1 MKQQATLQ
9 HLRFGLFEANLHTG
23 ELRKQGLKVR
33 LGHHAFKLLW
43 LLLEHPGQL
52 RTREE
57 IRQQL
62 WGGETFVNFDQCLN
76 KAVHQLRDALGDSAA
91 NPHYIE
97 TIPERGYRFVYFG
110 QGSIQPPKKHTLNSG
125 RIAVLPFATEPSNR
139 EMELLNKRLVERLI
153 DTVSLNSGL
162 RVLAYSTVQS
172 YRQQELHPQ
181 TIGQNLLVPMVVIGE
196 MTESGSD
203 LLLHAELIDVH
214 DGTQLWG
221 AQFKPSYA
229 NAQFDPGK
237 LADVV
242 YQELRPVLAQTMQK
256 RTAKKILPGPSN
268 VLQMPSRTAKPEEPQ
283 PRVHSATEED

>member
-9 HLRFGLFEANLHTG
+9 SLRFGLFEANLHTG

-33 LGHHAFKLLW
+33 LGRHAFKLLE
-43 LLLEHPGQL
+43 LLLEQPGQL

-97 TIPERGYRFVYFG
+97 TIPERGYRFVYFE
-110 QGSIQPPKKHTLNSG
+110 QASVQPPKKHALNSG
-125 RIAVLPFATEPSNR
+125 RIAVLPFVTEPANR

-153 DTVSLNSGL
+153 DTVSLTPGL
-162 RVLAYSTVQS
+162 RVLAYCTVQS
-172 YRQQELHPQ
+172 YTQEFHPQ

-196 MTESGSD
+196 MTQSSSD
-203 LLLHAELIDVH
+203 LLLHVELIDIH

-221 AQFKPSYA
+221 AQFKQSYA
-229 NAQFDPGK
+229 SAQSDPAT

-256 RTAKKILPGPSN
+256 RTAKKALPEPSN
-268 VLQMPSRTAKPEEPQ
+268 VLQMPSRTATTEEPE
-283 PRVHSATEED
+283 PGVHSATEED

>member
-9 HLRFGLFEANLHTG
+9 RLRFGSFEANLQTV

-33 LGHHAFKLLW
+33 LGRHAFRLLA

-97 TIPERGYRFVYFG
+97 TVPERGYRFVYYG
-110 QGSIQPPKKHTLNSG
+110 QASIQAPKKQPLNSG
-125 RIAVLPFATEPSNR
+125 RIAVLPFVTEPSNR

-153 DTVSLNSGL
+153 DTVSLTPGL
-162 RVLAYSTVQS
+162 RVLAYSTVQC
-172 YRQQELHPQ
+172 YRQQEFHPQ

-196 MTESGSD
+196 MTQSGGD
-203 LLLHAELIDVH
+203 LLLHVELIDVR

-221 AQFKPSYA
+221 AQFKQLYA
-229 NAQFDPGK
+229 NAQSDPGR
-237 LADVV
+237 LADLV
-242 YQELRPVLAQTMQK
+242 YQELRPILAQTMHK
-256 RTAKKILPGPSN
+256 RAARKTLPEPSN
-268 VLQMPSRTAKPEEPQ
+268 LIQMPSRTANTEEPA
-283 PRVHSATEED
+283 PRVRSATEED

>member
-9 HLRFGLFEANLHTG
+9 HLRFGSFEANLHTA

-33 LGHHAFKLLW
+33 LGRHAFRLLA

-97 TIPERGYRFVYFG
+97 TVPERGYRFVYYG
-110 QGSIQPPKKHTLNSG
+110 QASIQAPKKHTLTSG
-125 RIAVLPFATEPSNR
+125 RIAVLPFVTEPSNR

-153 DTVSLNSGL
+153 DMVSLTPGL

-172 YRQQELHPQ
+172 YRQEFHPQ
-181 TIGQNLLVPMVVIGE
+181 TIGQNLLVPLVVIGE

-221 AQFKPSYA
+221 AQFKLPYA

-237 LADVV
+237 VADVV
-242 YQELRPVLAQTMQK
+242 YQELRPVLAQTMHK
-256 RTAKKILPGPSN
+256 RAAKKTLPEPSN
-268 VLQMPSRTAKPEEPQ
+268 LIQMPSRTANTEEPA
-283 PRVHSATEED
+283 PRVRSATEED